1 MPIMRR
7 AASSTLPDCV
17 PAPVAL
23 AALSDGLPVLAL
35 ATQRSSTRMGGRQRG
50 RRTEDDKLLADRCL
64 WILAATSTMR
74 LTDELETLWLAG
86 VLTLGF
92 FTIAQSNIWEL
103 EETWPNDTRE
113 IDQQIL
119 FLILNDSIEMTDLPL
134 FKNKI

>member
-1 MPIMRR
+1 
-7 AASSTLPDCV
+7 
-17 PAPVAL
+17 
-23 AALSDGLPVLAL
+23 
-35 ATQRSSTRMGGRQRG
+35 
-50 RRTEDDKLLADRCL
+50 
-64 WILAATSTMR
+64 MR
-74 LTDELETLWLAG
+74 LTNELETLWLAG